1 MSTVLGSQSDSGMS
15 LPLPSRGVGAAP
27 PASGMAV
34 LQRLLAPRPKPAG
47 ESCEMCAEPVSLE
60 HSHVVRLDQRQLMCT
75 CRGCALLF
83 TNSGAGQGRYRTVPD
98 RVLSD
103 PEFQFDLARWDQ
115 LAIPVGLAFL
125 FTNSSLEQ
133 TVAFYPSPAGAT
145 ESELN
150 SESWAEIADDTPLLG
165 QLEPDV
171 EALLLRRTDDGV
183 VCYLVPIDLCYELVG
198 LVRTYWKGFA
208 GGDEVWAAVD
218 ELFGRVAERSRP
230 HPRG

>member
-1 MSTVLGSQSDSGMS
+1 
-15 LPLPSRGVGAAP
+15 
-27 PASGMAV
+27 
-34 LQRLLAPRPKPAG
+34 
-47 ESCEMCAEPVSLE
+47 MCAEPVSAAE
-60 HSHVVRLDQRQLMCT
+60 HSHVVRLDQRKLMCT

-83 TNSGAGQGRYRTVPD
+83 TNTGAGQGRYRAVPD
-98 RVLSD
+98 RVVSD

-125 FTNSSLEQ
+125 FTNSTLEQ

-150 SESWAEIADDTPLLG
+150 SEAWSEISEDTPLLDE
-165 QLEPDV
+165 LEPDV

-183 VCYLVPIDLCYELVG
+183 VCYLVPIDICYELVG

-218 ELFGRVAERSRP
+218 ELFERVRARARAY
-230 HPRG
+230 PRG

>member
-1 MSTVLGSQSDSGMS
+1 MS
-15 LPLPSRGVGAAP
+15 LPQQPPS
-27 PASGMAV
+27 SGIAV
-34 LQRLLAPRPKPAG
+34 LQRLMSRPKPAG
-47 ESCEMCAEPVSLE
+47 ESCEMCAEPVTSE
-60 HSHVVRLDQRQLMCT
+60 HSHVVRLDQRKLMCT

-83 TNSGAGQGRYRTVPD
+83 TNSGAGQGKYRAVPM
-98 RVLSD
+98 RVVSD
-103 PEFQFDLARWDQ
+103 PDFVFDLARWDQ

-125 FTNSSLEQ
+125 FTNSTLGQ

-150 SESWAEIADDTPLLG
+150 ADSWAEIGEDTPLLG
-165 QLEPDV
+165 ELEPDV

-183 VCYLVPIDLCYELVG
+183 ICYLVPIDICYELVG

-218 ELFGRVAERSRP
+218 ELFDRVRTRSRP
-230 HPRG
+230 YPRG

>member
-1 MSTVLGSQSDSGMS
+1 
-15 LPLPSRGVGAAP
+15 
-27 PASGMAV
+27 
-34 LQRLLAPRPKPAG
+34 
-47 ESCEMCAEPVSLE
+47 
-60 HSHVVRLDQRQLMCT
+60 MCT

-83 TNSGAGQGRYRTVPD
+83 TNAGAAQGRYRTVPD

-103 PEFQFDLARWDQ
+103 PNFQFDLARWDQ

-125 FTNSSLEQ
+125 FNNSSLDQ

-150 SESWAEIADDTPLLG
+150 AEAWAEIGQDTPLLDE
-165 QLEPDV
+165 LEPDV

-183 VCYLVPIDLCYELVG
+183 VCYLVPIDICYELVG

-218 ELFGRVAERSRP
+218 ELFDRVRTRSRP